1 MLFLILC
8 AASAVRTDNV
18 LAAEAA
24 PKNPCAGVMCQ
35 FLSAFQEDLGKIS
48 KALEKQ
54 VMFIQET
61 SVVTTGKLR
70 KNPVLPKGKVDQAM
84 MAGMVGMLGDMYG
97 KMKERIAK
105 ANAAEKSQKAEF
117 DERIKDLDAKKK
129 ALADKGIKTDDTYDR
144 IEAYWKKQRANAHR
158 QYHNLLKLTH
168 AGMAKFDG
176 LMKMGKD
183 AEAGKPLDAKKLQEV
198 KAGVPNVV
206 FTELQSVTTWVRHA
220 QAEIANELKRG
231 DA

>member
-1 MLFLILC
+1 MLFHILC
-8 AASAVRTDNV
+8 AAAALRTNNV
-18 LAAEAA
+18 LAADAA
-24 PKNPCAGVMCQ
+24 PKTACAGVMCQ

-48 KALEKQ
+48 KALEKS

-61 SVVTTGKLR
+61 STVGKLR
-70 KNPVLPKGKVDQAM
+70 KKNPKPDPAM

-97 KMKERIAK
+97 KMKDRIAH
-105 ANAAEKSQKAEF
+105 ANAAEKKEKASF
-117 DERIKDLDAKKK
+117 DDRIKDLEAKKK
-129 ALADKGIKTDDTYDR
+129 ALAAKGIKTDDTYDR

-168 AGMAKFDG
+168 AGMSKFEG
-176 LMKMGKD
+176 LMKLGKD

-206 FTELQSVTTWVRHA
+206 FTQLQSVTSWVREARVQIAEELAHA
-220 QAEIANELKRG
+220 
-231 DA
+231 

>member
-8 AASAVRTDNV
+8 AAAAVRTDNV

-24 PKNPCAGVMCQ
+24 PNKPCAGVMCQ
-35 FLSAFQEDLGKIS
+35 FLAAFQEDLGKIS

-61 SVVTTGKLR
+61 STVSTSLR
-70 KNPVLPKGKVDQAM
+70 KDPKKSKADEVM

-117 DERIKDLDAKKK
+117 DTRIKDLDAKKK

-168 AGMAKFDG
+168 AGMSKFEG

-183 AEAGKPLDAKKLQEV
+183 AEAGKPLDKKALQEI
-198 KAGVPNVV
+198 KSGVPNVV
-206 FTELQSVTTWVRHA
+206 FTELQSVTTWVRQA
-220 QAEIANELKRG
+220 RAEINQELKRG

>member
-18 LAAEAA
+18 LAQEAA
-24 PKNPCAGVMCQ
+24 PNKPCAGVMCQ
-35 FLSAFQEDLGKIS
+35 FLAAFQEDLGKIS
-48 KALEKQ
+48 KALEKS

-61 SVVTTGKLR
+61 SVVETGKGNLR
-70 KNPVLPKGKVDQAM
+70 KKDPKKAEKDAM
-84 MAGMVGMLGDMYG
+84 MAGMVGMLGDMYT
-97 KMKERIAK
+97 KMKERISK

-117 DERIKDLDAKKK
+117 DERMKDLDAKKA
-129 ALADKGIKTDDTYDR
+129 ALAKKGLKVDDTYDR

-183 AEAGKPLDAKKLQEV
+183 AEAGTPLDKKKLQEV

-206 FTELQSVTTWVRHA
+206 FSELKSVTTWVRHA
-220 QAEIANELKRG
+220 QKEINDELKRG

>member
-1 MLFLILC
+1 
-8 AASAVRTDNV
+8 
-18 LAAEAA
+18 
-24 PKNPCAGVMCQ
+24 MCQ
-35 FLSAFQEDLGKIS
+35 FLAAFQEDLGKIS

-61 SVVTTGKLR
+61 SVVETGSLR
-70 KNPVLPKGKVDQAM
+70 KSHDKPKADKGAKDVM
-84 MAGMVGMLGDMYG
+84 MAGMVGMLGDMYA
-97 KMKERIAK
+97 KMKDRIAK
-105 ANAAEKSQKAEF
+105 ANAAEKSQKAEY
-117 DERIKDLDAKKK
+117 DQRIKDLDAKKA
-129 ALADKGIKTDDTYDR
+129 ALEKKGLKIDDTYTR

-168 AGMAKFDG
+168 AGMAKFEG

-183 AEAGKPLDAKKLQEV
+183 AEEGKPLDKKKLQEV

-206 FTELQSVTTWVRHA
+206 FTELQSVTTWVRQA
-220 QAEIANELKRG
+220 QTEINNELKRG

>member
-8 AASAVRTDNV
+8 AAGAVRTDNV

-24 PKNPCAGVMCQ
+24 PTHPCAGVMCQ
-35 FLSAFQEDLGKIS
+35 FLAAFQEDLGKIS
-48 KALEKQ
+48 KALERQ
-54 VMFIQET
+54 VMFVQET
-61 SVVTTGKLR
+61 STVGKLR
-70 KNPVLPKGKVDQAM
+70 GPSPKADKVM
-84 MAGMVGMLGDMYG
+84 MAGMVGMLSDMYG
-97 KMKERIAK
+97 KMKERIAH
-105 ANAAEKSQKAEF
+105 ANSAEKEQKTEF

-129 ALADKGIKTDDTYDR
+129 ALADKGMKTDDTYDR

-168 AGMAKFDG
+168 AGMSKFEG

-183 AEAGKPLDAKKLQEV
+183 AESGKPLNKKALQEI

-206 FTELQSVTTWVRHA
+206 FTELQSVTTWVR
-220 QAEIANELKRG
+220 QARVEIDEELKRG